1 MLRDFAGSLLPL
13 ALLLIPVS
21 VVAQI
26 LPAGTGVEVRL
37 SVATG
42 SRISHPG
49 DPIKAAVI
57 APVFAGGRL
66 VIGQGATVSGV
77 VENVE
82 RVGLGLKH
90 LTSGIQYRFDSVQEP
105 GGAAVPLQA
114 RVMEVETAKERVN
127 TQGMIVGIYPTAN
140 LSSGVAFYALP
151 LMCTQPG
158 VGAVILGIKTIIA
171 RSPDPEIYFP
181 VGTEMILE
189 LTSAADV
196 PSSSVLRDQF
206 APLDAAETAE
216 ARRILAKLPEQRTDR
231 GHNQPSD
238 LVNILF
244 LGSRGA
250 IDRAFE
256 AAGWSGAQRRSLR
269 SIYRMYHCMVQ
280 RIGYST
286 APMGNLMLNG
296 VTADAE
302 YQKSL
307 DTFSKRHHLRLWKQG
322 QEDAWLSAA
331 TEDTGYMMRGMHL
344 THATDSLIDNER
356 AKVLNDLTLTG
367 CVAGATLMERD
378 SSAFADQNEHSIQ
391 TDGKVAV
398 IQINDCQNPRTT
410 RVPLANPG
418 QRGRAVQ
425 ALVAMRNDLIR
436 SNPISLAYN
445 TSSMLRDHERALASE
460 SMFAS
465 GPNRR
470 KTGSRESSVQPKW
483 VRSSVLDGTARMNAE
498 EAKNSLTAQR

>member
-1 MLRDFAGSLLPL
+1 M
-13 ALLLIPVS
+13 
-21 VVAQI
+21 
-26 LPAGTGVEVRL
+26 
-37 SVATG
+37 ATG

-90 LTSGIQYRFDSVQEP
+90 LTSRIQYRFDSVQES
-105 GGAAVPLQA
+105 GGAAVQLQA
-114 RVMEVETAKERVN
+114 RVREVETAKERVN
-127 TQGMIVGIYPTAN
+127 TQGMISGIYPTAN
-140 LSSGVAFYALP
+140 LSSGLAFYALP
-151 LMCTQPG
+151 LMCTRPG
-158 VGAVILGIKTIIA
+158 VGAVMLGIKTIIA

-181 VGTEMILE
+181 AGTEMILE
-189 LTSAADV
+189 LTSAADI
-196 PSSSVLRDQF
+196 PRSSVLRDRF
-206 APLDAAETAE
+206 APLDATETAE
-216 ARRILAKLPEQRTDR
+216 AQRTLAKLPEQRTDR
-231 GHNQPSD
+231 GHNHPSD

-256 AAGWSGAQRRSLR
+256 AAGWSGAQQKSLR

-280 RIGYST
+280 RIGYSM
-286 APMGNLMLNG
+286 APMGNLLLNG

-307 DTFSKRHHLRLWKQG
+307 DTFSRRHHLRLWKQG

-344 THATDSLIDNER
+344 THATDALIDNER
-356 AKVLNDLTLTG
+356 AKVLNDLALTG
-367 CVAGATLMERD
+367 CVAAASLMERD
-378 SSAFADQNEHSIQ
+378 SSGFADQSEHSIQ
-391 TDGKVAV
+391 TDGKIAV
-398 IQINDCQNPRTT
+398 IQMNDCQDPRTT
-410 RVPLANPG
+410 RGPFANPG
-418 QRGRAVQ
+418 RRGRAVQ
-425 ALVAMRNDLIR
+425 ALVAFRNDLIR
-436 SNPISLAYN
+436 SNPISLTYN
-445 TSSMLRDHERALASE
+445 TSSMLREHERSLASE

-465 GPNRR
+465 DARRR
-470 KTGSRESSVQPKW
+470 KAGLQESSIQPKW
-483 VRSSVLDGTARMNAE
+483 VRSSVLDGQARPNAE
-498 EAKNSLTAQR
+498 EAKNSLAAQR

>member
-1 MLRDFAGSLLPL
+1 MLIDFAASLLPL
-13 ALLLIPVS
+13 ATLLLIPVS
-21 VVAQI
+21 IVAQI
-26 LPAGTGVEVRL
+26 LPAGTALEVRL

-57 APVFAGGRL
+57 SPVFAGGRL
-66 VIGQGATVSGV
+66 VIGQGAIVSGV

-90 LTSGIQYRFDSVQEP
+90 LTSGVQYRFDLLQES
-105 GGAAVPLQA
+105 GRAAVPLQA

-127 TQGMIVGIYPTAN
+127 AQGMIGGIYPTAN

-151 LMCTQPG
+151 LLCTQPG
-158 VGAVILGIKTIIA
+158 IGAVVLGIKTIIA

-181 VGTEMILE
+181 IGTEMILE
-189 LTSAADV
+189 LTSAADI
-196 PSSSVLRDQF
+196 PSSSVLQDRL
-206 APLDAAETAE
+206 APLDAAQTAE
-216 ARRILAKLPEQRTDR
+216 ARRLLAKLPEQRTDR

-256 AAGWSGAQRRSLR
+256 AAGWSGAQRRSLT

-280 RIGYST
+280 RIGYSM

-296 VTADAE
+296 VRADAE

-322 QEDAWLSAA
+322 TQDAWLSAA
-331 TEDTGYMMRGMHL
+331 TEDTGYMTRRMHL

-356 AKVLNDLTLTG
+356 AKVLNDLALTG
-367 CVAGATLMERD
+367 CVAAATLMERD
-378 SSAFADQNEHSIQ
+378 SSAFTDRSEYSIQ
-391 TDGKVAV
+391 TDAKVAV
-398 IQINDCQNPRTT
+398 IQMNDCQNPRTT
-410 RVPLANPG
+410 RVPFANPG
-418 QRGRAVQ
+418 QRGRAIQ

-445 TSSMLRDHERALASE
+445 TSGMLREHERRLAIE

-465 GPNRR
+465 GTNRR
-470 KTGSRESSVQPKW
+470 KTGSRESGIQPKW
-483 VRSSVLDGTARMNAE
+483 VRPSVLDGTSVTER
-498 EAKNSLTAQR
+498 

>member
-1 MLRDFAGSLLPL
+1 MLRDSATSLLPIA

-21 VVAQI
+21 MVAQI
-26 LPAGTGVEVRL
+26 VPTGTGLEVRF

-49 DPIKAAVI
+49 DPITASVI
-57 APVFAGGRL
+57 APVFADGKL
-66 VIGQGATVSGV
+66 VIGQGATISGV

-105 GGAAVPLQA
+105 GAAAVPLQA
-114 RVMEVETAKERVN
+114 RVVEVETGKERVD
-127 TQGMIVGIYPTAN
+127 TRGMISGIYPTAN
-140 LSSGVAFYALP
+140 VSSGVAFYALP
-151 LMCTQPG
+151 LLCTQPG
-158 VGAVILGIKTIIA
+158 VGAVVLGIKTIIA

-189 LTSAADV
+189 LTSPADI
-196 PSSSVLRDQF
+196 PSSSVAQDGF
-206 APLDAAETAE
+206 APLPAKETAE
-216 ARRILAKLPEQRTDR
+216 AQRILARLPEQRTDR
-231 GHNQPSD
+231 GHNHPSD

-244 LGSRGA
+244 FGSRGA

-256 AAGWSGAQRRSLR
+256 AAGWSGAQQRSLR

-280 RIGYST
+280 RIGYSM
-286 APMGNLMLNG
+286 APMGNLTLNG

-302 YQKSL
+302 YQKGL

-331 TEDTGYMMRGMHL
+331 TEDTSYMMRGMRL
-344 THATDSLIDNER
+344 THATDSFIDNER
-356 AKVLNDLTLTG
+356 TKVLNDLAMTG
-367 CVAGATLMERD
+367 CVAGATLMKRD
-378 SSAFADQNEHSIQ
+378 SFAF
-391 TDGKVAV
+391 TDGDGLAIRTDAKVAV
-398 IQINDCQNPRTT
+398 IQFNNCRNPRTT
-410 RVPLANPG
+410 RKEFANPG

-436 SNPISLAYN
+436 TNPISLAYN
-445 TSSMLRDHERALASE
+445 TSKMLRERERTLTSE
-460 SMFAS
+460 SMFDS
-465 GPNRR
+465 GAKRGKR
-470 KTGSRESSVQPKW
+470 GLRESSMQPRW
-483 VRSSVLDGTARMNAE
+483 MRSSVLDGTGA
-498 EAKNSLTAQR
+498 SQR